1 MINSN
6 LHQKAA
12 EIVVNKL
19 EKTGSI
25 ESKYSYFYN
34 IFIPKKIG
42 KRKRDCYIS
51 LLEDDDLLDETDNM
65 IIDN

>member
-1 MINSN
+1 MEQTN
-6 LHQKAA
+6 LYQKAG
-12 EIVVNKL
+12 EIVINKF
-19 EKTGSI
+19 EKTGLI
-25 ESKYSYFYN
+25 EKKFKYFYN

-65 IIDN
+65 NIDN